1 MEKYLEELLESKS
14 KESNCEILYSV
25 WKRDKK
31 PITAILGFV
40 SVYFCNYTD
49 HSANHSR
56 SILDSI
62 GRIVGREALSSF
74 SPTDLW
80 FLLSSAYYHDIGMV
94 LFNGRIKKIISNS
107 EEKKKFIDFIRECQ
121 ENKDSSAHKGAELFI
136 IEDNDNLY
144 FKKTLFQDDTISLLT
159 SVFAEYTRKYHH
171 KESQKFIEHEIHENE
186 DSLFSVTS
194 QIPSRIYHVLGLI
207 CEAHGVDEKE
217 LFKLPQKED
226 GLGQF
231 DYCHPLLIACLLRLG
246 DLLDLDNN
254 RIAPAAISFYG
265 KDNFPEISLE
275 HIRKHRSIDHIAIDS
290 KEISIHATIRNFE
303 KSVDIEKDKIKEKQR
318 FYDSYEIT
326 KDWFSEIEKELKNQK
341 NKWQTIN
348 PDVYNF
354 SLPDIKSLDVVL
366 KDYITLDDNHPQFS
380 VNPKQVFGLLKGY
393 NLYESP
399 WVAVREVLQ
408 NAVDATLIECW
419 QEKNDEDHQGSK
431 ENKVSNEKALDFSKK
446 ENEVSKK
453 VVLDFS
459 KHAIEVHI
467 TPKDKDDE
475 QSYRIEIFDHGTGID
490 KENLKY
496 LLKVGSGKENK
507 EKEKIVR
514 EMPDEYKPSGSFGIG
529 FQSLFML
536 TDEVTVETFT
546 YNDGY
551 LNMEFH
557 SPTKYEGQ
565 VFIKEPESHH
575 HHSNFTK
582 ITFDLDKS
590 KILDSIK
597 ADSFNDDDDPFSNDG
612 DTPFLNSFLIQLK
625 AFKKYALVPIK
636 VFFENLEVVKDD
648 SDKNPKFGKCYDV
661 IIQTEDDEK
670 CSVQKTEEDKK
681 VSTQINI
688 RKSLY
693 PYSGTTKFYYR
704 NQFVKNL
711 EEASFPYIDIDVN
724 VISGNAKDW
733 LSMNRNEV
741 SAKHKNDMNSVV
753 KGSLQQLFSD
763 SNFEENQLKYVKKH
777 DLDNPE
783 GYQNQLCL
791 IYAVFLAPTE
801 KEKGK
806 YPNLKK
812 LPEEITFE
820 DKYNWDKVV
829 IPELECK
836 SLKQI
841 FDSCDSVVFWNGSDS
856 QKHLGYDSDKKE
868 LILPVGDSEN
878 YNLEL
883 MLRTIIKNYYSDKK
897 ILYWLSDKC
906 YFDLYFTNATTCAN
920 LSNIR
925 EFIDNGKHLKSRYLI
940 PCPEKYDKLLINT
953 LNTEMFIEEFLPFDS
968 DSTCHNLTVSPF
980 VKGDTVSEK
989 SEKKD
994 IPDSLLKFII
1004 EHQWIKNENKEE
1016 QKNDKERILDEF
1028 KKKEEVRKQY
1038 IEFIGEL
1045 TRAKV

>member
-1 MEKYLEELLESKS
+1 MEKYLEELLEFKS

-31 PITAILGFV
+31 PVTEILSFV

-80 FLLSSAYYHDIGMV
+80 LLLSSAYYHDIGMV

-107 EEKKKFIDFIRECQ
+107 EEKKKFIAFIRECQ
-121 ENKDSSAHKGAELFI
+121 EDKDPSAHKGAELFTI
-136 IEDNDNLY
+136 KDNDNLY

-159 SVFAEYTRKYHH
+159 SVFAEYTRKYHPE
-171 KESQKFIEHEIHENE
+171 ESQKFIEDEIHKNE

-207 CEAHGVDEKE
+207 CKVHGDDEKE

-303 KSVDIEKDKIKEKQR
+303 KSVDIEKDKIEEKHQ
-318 FYDSYEIT
+318 FYGTYEIT
-326 KDWFSEIEKELKNQK
+326 KEWFSWIEKELKNQK
-341 NKWQTIN
+341 NKWKTIN

-366 KDYITLDDNHPQFS
+366 KDYITLGDNHPQFS
-380 VNPKQVFGLLKGY
+380 VNSKQVFGLLKGY

-419 QEKNDEDHQGSK
+419 QEKKDEGHQGSK
-431 ENKVSNEKALDFSKK
+431 EK
-446 ENEVSKK
+446 EESDE

-467 TPKDKDDE
+467 TPKDKNDE

-514 EMPDEYKPSGSFGIG
+514 EMPDKYKPSGSFGIG

-551 LNMEFH
+551 LDMEFH

-575 HHSNFTK
+575 HSSSFTK

-597 ADSFNDDDDPFSNDG
+597 ADTFNDDDDPFSNDG

-636 VFFENLEVVKDD
+636 VYFKNSEVKMDVKD
-648 SDKNPKFGKCYDV
+648 SDKNTKFDTYYDV
-661 IIQTEDDEK
+661 IIQTKEDEK
-670 CSVQKTEEDKK
+670 CSVQKTDEDKK
-681 VSTQINI
+681 VLTQINI

-763 SNFEENQLKYVKKH
+763 SKFKNDPLKYVGK
-777 DLDNPE
+777 LDNSGE
-783 GYQNQLCL
+783 FLNQLCL
-791 IYAVFLAPTE
+791 IYAVFLSPQE
-801 KEKGK
+801 KDSTM
-806 YPNLKK
+806 
-812 LPEEITFE
+812 PEEITFE
-820 DKYNWDKVV
+820 GTYNYNWCKVV
-829 IPELECK
+829 IPKLECK

-841 FDSCDSVVFWNGSDS
+841 FDSCISVVFWNGSDS
-856 QKHLGYDSDKKE
+856 QKHLEYDSDKKK

-883 MLRTIIKNYYSDKK
+883 MLRTIIKKYYSDKK
-897 ILYWLSDKC
+897 ILYTLKDCQFNLSFTFNKGTKFFKDDKTDGGK
-906 YFDLYFTNATTCAN
+906 F

-925 EFIDNGKHLKSRYLI
+925 KYIDNEKHLKSRYLI
-940 PCPEKYDKLLINT
+940 PCPEKYDKLSINT

-968 DSTCHNLTVSPF
+968 DSTCPNLTVSPF
-980 VKGDTVSEK
+980 VKDEK
-989 SEKKD
+989 VSEKKD

-1004 EHQWIKNENKEE
+1004 EHPGIKNENKEE

-1045 TRAKV
+1045 ARAEV